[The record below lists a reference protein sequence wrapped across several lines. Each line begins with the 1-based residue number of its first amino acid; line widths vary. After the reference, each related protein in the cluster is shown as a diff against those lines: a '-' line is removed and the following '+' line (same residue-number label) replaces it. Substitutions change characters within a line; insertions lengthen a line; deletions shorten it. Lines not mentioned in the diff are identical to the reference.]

1 MNLRH
6 TNEDGSRMLQDR
18 TKWNERYQ
26 KEKYPQGPSA
36 IVKKYA
42 YLAHGK
48 KALDI
53 AAGNGR
59 NSIFLAKRGFGV
71 DAIDISDTGLSLFAK
86 KHPNIHAICADFDH
100 YDIAAD
106 HYDLIVNIK
115 FLNRRLFPYIKAGL
129 KPGGILI
136 FQTFL
141 DLSDAAQNSPDHTD
155 YYLRENEL
163 LHAFLSLKILLYSET
178 EDKKNG
184 ETNWLASLVAVKIR

>member
-1 MNLRH
+1 
-6 TNEDGSRMLQDR
+6 MLLDR
-18 TKWNERYQ
+18 TKWNARYQ
-26 KEKYPQGPSA
+26 KENYPQGPSA

-42 YLAHGK
+42 HLARGK

-59 NSIFLAKRGFGV
+59 NSLFLAKRGFGV
-71 DAIDISDTGLSLFAK
+71 DAIDISDTGLSLFSK
-86 KHPNIHAICADFDH
+86 KHPNIHVICADFDH
-100 YDIAAD
+100 YDIPAN

-115 FLNRRLFPYIKAGL
+115 FLNRRLFPYIQAGL

-141 DLSDAAQNSPDHTD
+141 DLSDAAQNSPNHAD

-163 LHAFLSLKILLYSET
+163 LHAFLSLKVLQYSET
-178 EDKKNG
+178 EAEKEG
-184 ETNWLASLVAVKIR
+184 ETNWLASLVAIKIC